1 MDTPPSPSRLEN
13 FLHWI
18 ARIWSLLVLFIAL
31 AVIFIPDPYAI
42 EPVPLKDW
50 ELLYLWDLSILG
62 LLVAWRWERLG
73 VFITIAA
80 LFLCELLLVIFN
92 GQWHLSFLIFW
103 AGVLPPA
110 LMFLAVWKMG
120 RKRTNYEPE

>member
-1 MDTPPSPSRLEN
+1 MDVPASPSRLEKT
-13 FLHWI
+13 LRWI

-31 AVIFIPDPYAI
+31 AVIFTPDPYAI

-50 ELLYLWDLSILG
+50 GLLYLWDLSILG

-80 LFLCELLLVIFN
+80 LFLRELLWVIFN
-92 GQWHLSFLIFW
+92 GPWDPAFMIFW

-110 LMFLAVWKMG
+110 LMFLAAWKMK
-120 RKRTNYEPE
+120 RKRTNHEPG